1 MSFTGNKK
9 EAKAFVSAFRRELK
23 KLNKPTSELSHN
35 DCLMVAAIALGHSSW
50 NEWEA
55 KLPDA
60 PKGTV
65 VLQPQKKKYPLAND
79 GSFDLVAAGESGL
92 PCRGI
97 DFEPVKGTSDIVLA
111 TAPVS
116 TAQRLAREIIPDYED
131 ETDVCWDTQEVQKA
145 EDGSALWCT
154 QSSGDVSERTL
165 VLVPYDQYWD
175 PLPQEDWPVRIA
187 LVNAFLEFATEED
200 ALAQGNDEAFLEQ
213 ATATIGFR
221 LTENER
227 VAFLAKLNGVG
238 Q

>member
-9 EAKAFVSAFRRELK
+9 EAKAFVSALRRELK
-23 KLNKPTSELSHN
+23 KLNKSTNELSHN
-35 DCLMVAAIALGHSSW
+35 DCLRLAAIAFGHSSW

-60 PKGTV
+60 PKDAV
-65 VLQPQKKKYPLAND
+65 HQPSQVKKYPLVND
-79 GSFDLVAAGESGL
+79 GSFDVVAAGESGL

-97 DFEPVKGTSDIVLA
+97 NFEVVKGTSDIVLA

-116 TAQRLAREIIPDYED
+116 IAQRVARDIIPDYDD

-165 VLVPYDQYWD
+165 VLVPYDEYWD
-175 PLPQEDWPVRIA
+175 PLPQEDWPVRSA
-187 LVNAFLEFATEED
+187 LVNAFLEFAKEED

-213 ATATIGFR
+213 ATATLGFG

-227 VAFLAKLNGVG
+227 VAVLAKLRGTG